1 MKYWKNQFEEII
13 DIENIKK
20 AIHNASKDKKDRE
33 DVKLILDNVH
43 HYSNEIH
50 LMLVNQTYTIDSY
63 DIEEKN
69 R

>member
-1 MKYWKNQFEEII
+1 MKYWKNQFDEII

-43 HYSNEIH
+43 HYSNEST
-50 LMLVNQTYTIDSY
+50 LC
-63 DIEEKN
+63 
-69 R
+69 

>member
-1 MKYWKNQFEEII
+1 MKYWKNQFDEII

-33 DVKLILDNVH
+33 DVKLILDNIS